1 MKPLQ
6 DVHILDLSHSLAGP
20 FASMLLANLG
30 ADVIKIE
37 PPAGDE
43 TRTWGPHVK
52 GESAYFIST
61 NRGLKSICVDLKMKE
76 GQRIVHELVQKSD
89 VVIEN
94 FRPGIA
100 EKLGVEYEEL
110 KKHNPR
116 VVYCSIKGFGSKSH
130 YSSRGA
136 YDLIIQAMSGLMAS
150 TGEEGRPPVRV
161 SFALFD
167 VMTGMLSGIYVLA
180 TLLGGER
187 PSYIEVSLFDA
198 AVFSM
203 SYLPTGFLLTG
214 KRPPRVGSANPSM
227 APYQAFRDSDGRYFV
242 MASANDKLWKSTC
255 EALGEKALESDP
267 SFATNPDRIKNRSRL
282 VEILQEKFSTRP
294 RDYWI
299 DLLEGAGVPAGPVN
313 ELDEVFQD
321 PWIKDSGLVTKMVH
335 KTLGEI
341 PFLQPPVWVNGER
354 LGAETPSPVLGENTT
369 GVLQELGYSKDAIRS
384 LYDAG
389 VVR

>member
-6 DVHILDLSHSLAGP
+6 GVRILDLSHSLAGP

-30 ADVIKIE
+30 ARVIKIE

-43 TRTWGPHVK
+43 TRSWGPHVK

-61 NRGLKSICVDLKMKE
+61 NRGVKSICIDLKMKE
-76 GQRIVHELVQKSD
+76 GQKIVHELAQNSD

-100 EKLGVEYEEL
+100 EKLGVDYQEL
-110 KKHNPR
+110 LKHNPR
-116 VVYCSIKGFGSKSH
+116 IVYCSIKGFGSKSH

-136 YDLIIQAMSGLMAS
+136 YDLIIQAMSGLMAT
-150 TGEEGRPPVRV
+150 TGEEGRTPVRV

-180 TLLGGER
+180 VLLGGDR

-203 SYLPTGFLLTG
+203 CYVPTGFLLTG
-214 KRPPRVGSANPSM
+214 KKPPRVGSANPSM
-227 APYQAFRDSDGRYFV
+227 APYQAFRDRDGRYFV

-255 EALGEKALESDP
+255 AALGELSLERNPDFS
-267 SFATNPDRIKNRSRL
+267 TNPDRIRNRGKL
-282 VEILQEKFSTRP
+282 AEILQERFSTQP
-294 RDYWI
+294 REYWI
-299 DLLEGAGVPAGPVN
+299 ELLEEAGVPAGPVN
-313 ELDEVFQD
+313 DIDEVFQD
-321 PWIKDSGLVTKMVH
+321 PWIRDSGLVTKLDH

-341 PFLQPPVWVNGER
+341 PFLQPPAWVNGER
-354 LGAETPSPVLGENTT
+354 LGAETPSPTLGEDTDR
-369 GVLQELGYSKDAIRS
+369 VLTDLGYSEDAIRS
-384 LYDAG
+384 LRDTGAI
-389 VVR
+389 R

>member
-1 MKPLQ
+1 
-6 DVHILDLSHSLAGP
+6 
-20 FASMLLANLG
+20 
-30 ADVIKIE
+30 
-37 PPAGDE
+37 
-43 TRTWGPHVK
+43 
-52 GESAYFIST
+52 
-61 NRGLKSICVDLKMKE
+61 
-76 GQRIVHELVQKSD
+76 
-89 VVIEN
+89 
-94 FRPGIA
+94 
-100 EKLGVEYEEL
+100 
-110 KKHNPR
+110 
-116 VVYCSIKGFGSKSH
+116 
-130 YSSRGA
+130 
-136 YDLIIQAMSGLMAS
+136 
-150 TGEEGRPPVRV
+150 
-161 SFALFD
+161 
-167 VMTGMLSGIYVLA
+167 
-180 TLLGGER
+180 
-187 PSYIEVSLFDA
+187 
-198 AVFSM
+198 
-203 SYLPTGFLLTG
+203 
-214 KRPPRVGSANPSM
+214 M

-321 PWIKDSGLVTKMVH
+321 PWIRDSGLVTKMVH

-354 LGAETPSPVLGENTT
+354 LGAETPPPVLGENTT
-369 GVLQELGYSKDAIRS
+369 SVLQELGYSKDAIRS

>member
-6 DVHILDLSHSLAGP
+6 GVRILDLSHSLAGP

-30 ADVIKIE
+30 ARVVKIE

-61 NRGLKSICVDLKMKE
+61 NRGLKSVCIDLKMKD
-76 GQRIVHELVQKSD
+76 GQRIVHELARDSEA
-89 VVIEN
+89 VIEN

-100 EKLGVEYEEL
+100 EKLSVDYQEL
-110 KKHNPR
+110 TKYNPR
-116 VVYCSIKGFGSKSH
+116 IVYCSIKGFGSKSH

-136 YDLIIQAMSGLMAS
+136 YDLIIQGMSGLMAT

-180 TLLGGER
+180 TLLGGDR

-203 SYLPTGFLLTG
+203 CYVPTGFLLTG
-214 KRPPRVGSANPSM
+214 RKPPRVGSANPSM
-227 APYQAFRDSDGRYFV
+227 APYQAFRDRDGRYFV
-242 MASANDKLWKSTC
+242 MASANDKLWKNTC
-255 EALGEKALESDP
+255 NALGESALESDP
-267 SFATNPDRIKNRSRL
+267 SFSTNSDRIKNRGKL
-282 VEILQEKFSTRP
+282 VEILQESFSKQP
-294 RDYWI
+294 REYWI
-299 DLLEGAGVPAGPVN
+299 ELLEGAGVPAGPVN
-313 ELDEVFQD
+313 EIDEVFED
-321 PWIKDSGLVTKMVH
+321 PWIRDSGIVTKLVH

-354 LGAETPSPVLGENTT
+354 LGSETPSPTLGENTSS
-369 GVLQELGYSKDAIRS
+369 VLQELGYGKDAIRS
-384 LYDAG
+384 LYESG
-389 VVR
+389 VIR

>member
-1 MKPLQ
+1 MKLLR
-6 DVHILDLSHSLAGP
+6 DVRILDLSHSLAGP

-30 ADVIKIE
+30 ASIIKIE

-43 TRTWGPHVK
+43 TRTWGPHIK

-61 NRGLKSICVDLKMKE
+61 NRGLKSACVDLKTEE
-76 GQRIVHELVQKSD
+76 GQRIVHELVQNSD

-100 EKLGVEYEEL
+100 EKLRVDYEEL
-110 KKHNPR
+110 TRHNPR
-116 VVYCSIKGFGSKSH
+116 LIYCSIKGFGSKSH
-130 YSSRGA
+130 YASRGA
-136 YDLIIQAMSGLMAS
+136 YDLIIQAMSGLMAT

-167 VMTGMLSGIYVLA
+167 VMAGMFSGIYVLA
-180 TLLGGER
+180 ALLGGDR

-203 SYLPTGFLLTG
+203 CYVPTGFLLTG
-214 KRPPRVGSANPSM
+214 KRPLRVGSANPSM
-227 APYQAFRDSDGRYFV
+227 APYQAFSDRDGRYFV

-255 EALGEKALESDP
+255 EALGEQLLESDP
-267 SFATNPDRIKNRSRL
+267 SFATNPDRIRNRGKL
-282 VEILQEKFSTRP
+282 VEILQEKFSTEP
-294 RDYWI
+294 REHWI
-299 DLLEGAGVPAGPVN
+299 ELLESAGVPAGPVN
-313 ELDEVFQD
+313 EIDEVFQD
-321 PWIKDSGLVTKMVH
+321 PWIRDSGLVTKLVH

-354 LGAETPSPVLGENTT
+354 SGAETPSPTLGENTSS
-369 GVLQELGYSKDAIRS
+369 VLQDLGYSKDAIKS

>member
-6 DVHILDLSHSLAGP
+6 GVRILDLSHSLAGP

-30 ADVIKIE
+30 ARVIKIE

-43 TRTWGPHVK
+43 TRSWGPHVK

-61 NRGLKSICVDLKMKE
+61 NRGVKSICIDLKMKE
-76 GQRIVHELVQKSD
+76 GQKIVHELAQNSD
-89 VVIEN
+89 AVIEN

-100 EKLGVEYEEL
+100 EKLGVDYQEL
-110 KKHNPR
+110 LKHNPR
-116 VVYCSIKGFGSKSH
+116 IVYCSIKGFGSKSH

-136 YDLIIQAMSGLMAS
+136 YDLIIQAMSGLMAT

-180 TLLGGER
+180 VLLGGDR

-203 SYLPTGFLLTG
+203 CYVPTGFLLTG
-214 KRPPRVGSANPSM
+214 KKPPRVGSANPSM
-227 APYQAFRDSDGRYFV
+227 APYQAFRDRDGRYFV

-255 EALGEKALESDP
+255 AALGELSLERNPDFS
-267 SFATNPDRIKNRSRL
+267 TNPDRIRNRGKL
-282 VEILQEKFSTRP
+282 AEILQERFSTQP
-294 RDYWI
+294 REYWI
-299 DLLEGAGVPAGPVN
+299 ELLEEAGVPAGPVN
-313 ELDEVFQD
+313 DIDEVFQD
-321 PWIKDSGLVTKMVH
+321 PWIRDSGLVTKLDH
-335 KTLGEI
+335 KTLGET
-341 PFLQPPVWVNGER
+341 PFLQPPAWVNGER
-354 LGAETPSPVLGENTT
+354 LGAETPSPTLGENTDR
-369 GVLQELGYSKDAIRS
+369 VLTDLGYSEDAIRS
-384 LYDAG
+384 LRDTGAI
-389 VVR
+389 R

>member
-1 MKPLQ
+1 
-6 DVHILDLSHSLAGP
+6 
-20 FASMLLANLG
+20 MLLANLG
-30 ADVIKIE
+30 AQVVKIE

-61 NRGLKSICVDLKMKE
+61 NRGLKSACVDLKTKE
-76 GQRIVHELVQKSD
+76 GQKIVHELVRNSD
-89 VVIEN
+89 AVIEN

-100 EKLGVEYEEL
+100 EKLGVDYQEL
-110 KKHNPR
+110 TKHNPR
-116 VVYCSIKGFGSKSH
+116 IVYCSIKGFGSDSH

-180 TLLGGER
+180 TLLGGDR
-187 PSYIEVSLFDA
+187 PSYIEVSLYDA

-203 SYLPTGFLLTG
+203 CYLPTGFLLTG

-227 APYQAFRDSDGRYFV
+227 APYQAFRDRDGRYFV
-242 MASANDKLWKSTC
+242 MASANDRLWKSTC
-255 EALGEKALESDP
+255 EALGEPALEGDP
-267 SFATNPDRIKNRSRL
+267 RFISNPDRIRNRGRL
-282 VEILQEKFSTRP
+282 VEILQEKFSTQP
-294 RDYWI
+294 REYWI
-299 DLLEGAGVPAGPVN
+299 ELLEAAGVPAGPVN
-313 ELDEVFQD
+313 EIDEVFQD
-321 PWIKDSGLVTKMVH
+321 PWIRDSGLVTKLVH

-354 LGAETPSPVLGENTT
+354 FGADSPSPVLGEHTES
-369 GVLQELGYSKDAIRS
+369 VLQDLGYSKDAIRS
-384 LYDAG
+384 LYATG

>member
-6 DVHILDLSHSLAGP
+6 DVRILDLSHSLAGP

-30 ADVIKIE
+30 AQVVKIE

-61 NRGLKSICVDLKMKE
+61 NRGLKSACVDLKTKE
-76 GQRIVHELVQKSD
+76 GQKIVHELVRNSD
-89 VVIEN
+89 AVIEN

-100 EKLGVEYEEL
+100 EKLGVDYQEL
-110 KKHNPR
+110 TKHNPR
-116 VVYCSIKGFGSKSH
+116 IVYCSIKGFGSDSH

-180 TLLGGER
+180 TLLGGDR
-187 PSYIEVSLFDA
+187 PSYIEVSLYDA

-203 SYLPTGFLLTG
+203 CYLPTGFLLTG

-227 APYQAFRDSDGRYFV
+227 APYQAFRDRDGRYFV
-242 MASANDKLWKSTC
+242 MASANDRLWKSTC
-255 EALGEKALESDP
+255 EALGEPALEGDP
-267 SFATNPDRIKNRSRL
+267 RFISNPDRIRNRGRL
-282 VEILQEKFSTRP
+282 VEILQEKFSTQP
-294 RDYWI
+294 REYWI
-299 DLLEGAGVPAGPVN
+299 ELLEAAGVPAGPVN
-313 ELDEVFQD
+313 EIDEVFQD
-321 PWIKDSGLVTKMVH
+321 PWIRDSGLVTKLVH

-354 LGAETPSPVLGENTT
+354 FGADSPSPVLGEHTES
-369 GVLQELGYSKDAIRS
+369 VLQDLGYSKDAIKS
-384 LYDAG
+384 LYATG

>member
-6 DVHILDLSHSLAGP
+6 DVRILDLSHSLAGP

-30 ADVIKIE
+30 AQVVKIE

-61 NRGLKSICVDLKMKE
+61 NRGLKSACVDLKTKE
-76 GQRIVHELVQKSD
+76 GQKIVHELVRNSD
-89 VVIEN
+89 AVIEN

-100 EKLGVEYEEL
+100 EKLGVDYQEL
-110 KKHNPR
+110 TKHNPR
-116 VVYCSIKGFGSKSH
+116 IVYCSIKGFGSDSH

-180 TLLGGER
+180 TLLGGDR
-187 PSYIEVSLFDA
+187 PSYIEVSLYDA

-203 SYLPTGFLLTG
+203 CYLPTGFLLTG

-227 APYQAFRDSDGRYFV
+227 APYQAFRDRDGRYFV
-242 MASANDKLWKSTC
+242 MASANDRLWKSTC
-255 EALGEKALESDP
+255 EALGEPALEGDP
-267 SFATNPDRIKNRSRL
+267 RFISNPDRIRNRGRL
-282 VEILQEKFSTRP
+282 VEILQEKFSTQP
-294 RDYWI
+294 REYWI
-299 DLLEGAGVPAGPVN
+299 ELLEAAGVPAGPVN
-313 ELDEVFQD
+313 EIDEVFQD
-321 PWIKDSGLVTKMVH
+321 PWIRDSGLVTKLVH

-354 LGAETPSPVLGENTT
+354 FGADSPSPVLGEHTES
-369 GVLQELGYSKDAIRS
+369 VLQDLGYSKDAIRS
-384 LYDAG
+384 LYATG